1 MISRLLPERARH
13 NLVQTHRA
21 IQSVTWAVS
30 LAFVLIAVFADPGYH
45 LAFAAADAAASL
57 FTLILR

>member
-13 NLVQTHRA
+13 NLVKTHRA
-21 IQSVTWAVS
+21 LQSVTWAAGF
-30 LAFVLIAVFADPGYH
+30 AFILIAVFADPGHH